1 MNLLHRMN
9 KRKLLQKTAALLL
22 VCLIPV
28 AMPVS
33 ALEDQNSSF
42 PEETPLSS
50 QMEETSEASSEGNLP
65 ESELSQE
72 PSSSEEPVE
81 ESSLPE
87 EGEET
92 LENEAETFQ
101 ASELLVTGGHKA
113 YMHGESGRKF
123 RPDANMT
130 RAEVAQMLY
139 NLLAAKPAVSS
150 SVFSDVSLSSWYG
163 VAVNTLAKLGALN
176 GYADGT
182 FDPEAPIT
190 RAEFVKVVALCFPMK
205 TGDIPFP
212 DVSEKHWARK
222 YISSA
227 IAYGWIGGYKD
238 GTFRPDSP
246 ILRCEAAKLM
256 NVALGRMD
264 EDFAADA
271 ETQKFVDVPK
281 SHWAY
286 KHIAKAAEPVEG
298 GPVDPSVNGD
308 YVRVTAT
315 SGLNLRSGPDTSYDS
330 LTVLPLGTVLTVLS
344 TKAAPWIQVK
354 TSGGTEGYVHQ
365 DYVQDYTPGAA
376 SNVSISASSAEV
388 RQYKTL
394 YLVGTVSP
402 AGTAMEWKSS
412 NESVATV
419 SEGFVYAKAPGT
431 ATITYTDTLGKS
443 KASCQVT
450 VTSPEAVRVAYT
462 EPNIVSAGASFDL
475 MAVTDQTK
483 SAVRFTVTGG
493 GSGPWET
500 SDYTTESQSAAGL
513 PTNTVR
519 LFKKSVKFNAPGTYT
534 LRAYSKTGSGSYSTE
549 YAEFT
554 VLVISNYDVT
564 TTTYDNRKA
573 SSEVIDIIAQFEG
586 FLPTVYPDTLAGNI
600 PTVGY
605 GYVVSRNE
613 TFYNNV
619 TKTEARALLADTID
633 SGWYASAVN
642 SFRSSYNL
650 KMSQCQFD
658 ALVSFVYNCGG
669 GTLTES
675 SGGEP
680 EYGTA
685 RVLTNAVVPPSS
697 FPVSGTVNIN
707 DSVVYQDTSAKST
720 KVGTIKLGSSLSVLG
735 VKTNVGNNKEVWY
748 QVESG
753 KVKGWARAGD
763 IRLSGDYTHD
773 LAYVDAITFGNNLT
787 QWNIAGGVHLVG
799 LFDRRMAEARL
810 FSYGDYA
817 GCYRSDPGYDYN
829 PGYTIP
835 SWYN

>member
-1 MNLLHRMN
+1 M
-9 KRKLLQKTAALLL
+9 
-22 VCLIPV
+22 
-28 AMPVS
+28 
-33 ALEDQNSSF
+33 
-42 PEETPLSS
+42 
-50 QMEETSEASSEGNLP
+50 
-65 ESELSQE
+65 
-72 PSSSEEPVE
+72 
-81 ESSLPE
+81 
-87 EGEET
+87 
-92 LENEAETFQ
+92 
-101 ASELLVTGGHKA
+101 
-113 YMHGESGRKF
+113 
-123 RPDANMT
+123 
-130 RAEVAQMLY
+130 
-139 NLLAAKPAVSS
+139 
-150 SVFSDVSLSSWYG
+150 
-163 VAVNTLAKLGALN
+163 
-176 GYADGT
+176 
-182 FDPEAPIT
+182 
-190 RAEFVKVVALCFPMK
+190 
-205 TGDIPFP
+205 
-212 DVSEKHWARK
+212 
-222 YISSA
+222 
-227 IAYGWIGGYKD
+227 
-238 GTFRPDSP
+238 
-246 ILRCEAAKLM
+246 
-256 NVALGRMD
+256 
-264 EDFAADA
+264 
-271 ETQKFVDVPK
+271 
-281 SHWAY
+281 
-286 KHIAKAAEPVEG
+286 
-298 GPVDPSVNGD
+298 
-308 YVRVTAT
+308 
-315 SGLNLRSGPDTSYDS
+315 
-330 LTVLPLGTVLTVLS
+330 
-344 TKAAPWIQVK
+344 
-354 TSGGTEGYVHQ
+354 
-365 DYVQDYTPGAA
+365 
-376 SNVSISASSAEV
+376 
-388 RQYKTL
+388 
-394 YLVGTVSP
+394 
-402 AGTAMEWKSS
+402 
-412 NESVATV
+412 
-419 SEGFVYAKAPGT
+419 
-431 ATITYTDTLGKS
+431 
-443 KASCQVT
+443 
-450 VTSPEAVRVAYT
+450 
-462 EPNIVSAGASFDL
+462 
-475 MAVTDQTK
+475 
-483 SAVRFTVTGG
+483 
-493 GSGPWET
+493 
-500 SDYTTESQSAAGL
+500 
-513 PTNTVR
+513 R

-810 FSYGDYA
+810 FSY
-817 GCYRSDPGYDYN
+817 DYN